1 MIFEVLR
8 PDLGRI
14 SRWALR
20 SRATFRETPTSE
32 IFFEHCL
39 GWNLLLAWQFLSS
52 ASNFS
57 FFFLF
62 PCLRCLFFCFA
73 AFMSRFFSTFM
84 PCLVSSITLGLFF
97 INVLVSICS
106 LVSFFALRLIYS
118 CGCSLVGLRVFCVV
132 SLFRKGVPF
141 CFLSLPWLQWCA
153 QNRACFFESRFFAWT
168 LRSCVFFR

>member
-1 MIFEVLR
+1 MFWGHVLLPGHVFSALLR
-8 PDLGRI
+8 LGG
-14 SRWALR
+14 S
-20 SRATFRETPTSE
+20 
-32 IFFEHCL
+32 
-39 GWNLLLAWQFLSS
+39 
-52 ASNFS
+52 
-57 FFFLF
+57 
-62 PCLRCLFFCFA
+62 LRCFFFCFA

-141 CFLSLPWLQWCA
+141 CFLSLP
-153 QNRACFFESRFFAWT
+153 
-168 LRSCVFFR
+168 